1 MVLVLEQ
8 ICFEYK
14 ALQNSTITGVGTL
27 IAGEGITGKNASIE
41 ILINTIIKNNIGII
55 LRLNKS

>member
-41 ILINTIIKNNIGII
+41 ILINTIIKTI
-55 LRLNKS
+55 LE